1 VLESHGEA
9 GVRGHRCPS
18 GTRARVALLCAF
30 AGLSA
35 TGAGVGVNSVRVA
48 ALWDVLEPSSTR
60 VCAVRL
66 RDPVELAADA
76 CRGTCVFAVRA
87 RVALDVAAATLS
99 GIVDSDVMT
108 ARVAVD
114 CAVLAWSGM

>member
-1 VLESHGEA
+1 VFG
-9 GVRGHRCPS
+9 GQRCPN
-18 GTRARVALLCAF
+18 GTRARVAVLF
-30 AGLSA
+30 ATAGSSE

-66 RDPVELAADA
+66 SDPVELAADA
-76 CRGTCVFAVRA
+76 CSGTCVGARSA
-87 RVALDVAAATLS
+87 RVALDVAAAVLS

-108 ARVAVD
+108 VRVAAD
-114 CAVLAWSGM
+114 CAVLAPRGM